1 MGIDRGSHR
10 CSGGRWKGRVRK
22 CLCGDGSS
30 HGKDAGFGRMSV
42 LRLMGARFL
51 TTGKRSCKYGKGE
64 NYTKP
69 SGPGLDLV
77 LFV

>member
-1 MGIDRGSHR
+1 
-10 CSGGRWKGRVRK
+10 
-22 CLCGDGSS
+22 
-30 HGKDAGFGRMSV
+30 MSV

-77 LFV
+77 LFL